1 MTDEDRSGSP
11 TATAAAAVLPLSSGH
26 WTLDPDASAVTFTV
40 RKVGIIK
47 VGGRFTEVRADLH
60 IGERAEATRVD
71 AEIALASF
79 DTGNAKRDTHVRSGD
94 MLDVEKR
101 PTLSFRATEVS
112 GQGEDWTMAGDMT
125 IGEVTRPVSFAVTF
139 GGVSPS
145 SVDQRK
151 RAAFTATGEIR
162 RGDFGLG
169 FAPGIIGSVVKVR
182 LDMRFV
188 EPQDQSA

>member
-1 MTDEDRSGSP
+1 MTDEDRAASP
-11 TATAAAAVLPLSSGH
+11 TATAAVLPLSSGH
-26 WTLDPDASAVTFTV
+26 WTLDPAASAVTFTV
-40 RKVGIIK
+40 RKVGLIK
-47 VGGRFTEVRADLH
+47 VSGRFTDVRADLH

-79 DTGNAKRDTHVRSGD
+79 DTGNAKRDTHVRSEG

-101 PTLSFRATEVS
+101 PTLSFRATGVS
-112 GQGEDWTMAGDMT
+112 GGGGDWTLAGDLT
-125 IGEVTRPVSFAVTF
+125 IGEVTRPVSLAVAF
-139 GGVSPS
+139 GGVSAS
-145 SVDQRK
+145 SVDQRR

-169 FAPGIIGSVVKVR
+169 FAPGFIGSVVKVR

-188 EPQDQSA
+188 EPQGQSA